1 VSRVAQRETLRE
13 RGYNL
18 VILSVLVMVLV
29 ASLAMIVPVLEQQD
43 RRSREEE
50 AIFRGLQ
57 YAEAIRRFQERQG
70 RLPNSLDELLTVEP
84 RSIRQLWDDPLTD
97 DGEWG
102 LVRGA
107 IDPSGRPGVPEDPDD
122 GGGFGGDDD
131 DEGDGDDGGSGSR
144 FERAG
149 SSNQRDDSEVLGPIS
164 GVFTRAEGAPIKSFF
179 GAESYDEWIFVPQLL
194 PVAVVSADGEL
205 VSRPTA
211 AWVGRPFRGGLVAPG
226 LHGLPSNEE
235 LGGGSAPRGLSG
247 GDDDD
252 RFGDDDDRFGDDDDR
267 FGDDDEDDG

>member
-1 VSRVAQRETLRE
+1 MARRGALRQ

-70 RLPNSLDELLTVEP
+70 RLPNSLEELLTVEP
-84 RSIRQLWDDPLTD
+84 RSIRQLWDDPLTEN
-97 DGEWG
+97 GEWG

-107 IDPSGRPGVPEDPDD
+107 IDPSGDPVVPEDPDGD
-122 GGGFGGDDD
+122 GGLGGDDD
-131 DEGDGDDGGSGSR
+131 DDEDDGGSGSR
-144 FERAG
+144 FGRAG

-194 PVAVVSADGEL
+194 PTPVVSADGEL

-226 LHGLPSNEE
+226 LHGLPSGDE

-252 RFGDDDDRFGDDDDR
+252 RFGDDDDRFGDDD
-267 FGDDDEDDG
+267 EDDG

>member
-1 VSRVAQRETLRE
+1 VSRVSRREALRQ

-70 RLPNSLDELLTVEP
+70 RLPNSLEELLTVEP
-84 RSIRQLWDDPLTD
+84 RSIRQLWDDPLTG

-107 IDPSGRPGVPEDPDD
+107 IDPSGDPAVPEDPDD
-122 GGGFGGDDD
+122 
-131 DEGDGDDGGSGSR
+131 DEEEDDGGSGSR
-144 FERAG
+144 FGRRGAG
-149 SSNQRDDSEVLGPIS
+149 NQRGDSEVLGPIS

-226 LHGLPSNEE
+226 LQGLPSGKD
-235 LGGGSAPRGLSG
+235 LGSGSAPRGLSG
-247 GDDDD
+247 GDDADA
-252 RFGDDDDRFGDDDDR
+252 DR